1 MIGGRDMLKKKLL
14 RDMRAS
20 VMQFFALVV
29 LCVLSTF
36 LFSGIDGIAR
46 MIRTTNSTYFESG
59 NLADLWVTLPEMD
72 RAALARLRE
81 TDGVESV
88 QARFTLDMQTKLPG
102 EPTLCVLAVDGP
114 MDTNIPVIT
123 EGSALDPTDRRG
135 CLMQHGFAE
144 THGICVGDRITVQ
157 YADVEYTLIVRGIAF
172 SPEFISV
179 SDGVAAD
186 TTKYGCILANACA
199 FEPLPLTQA
208 AVCLSDNADAQAV
221 RASIAAALDQ
231 AFIID
236 RSAHKSTAATVSLGD
251 IFAALAIVFPLAAY
265 AVAALI
271 VMTTLTRMIDNQRL
285 QLGTLKSLGF
295 SSGQIERHYLSYAIF
310 PSLVGSVLGT
320 LIGHST
326 LPYAVWDMVLGEY
339 EYPFR
344 LEPPISL
351 PAWGI
356 TLLIICM
363 STAICMIAYR
373 KSARECTA
381 ALLRPKPPQD
391 GKRLLL
397 ERITP
402 LWRSLSFNGKMI
414 CRNLLRSKLR
424 TLMSCVGILCC
435 NALLIA
441 SLGLQ
446 DSISETVYH
455 HYQGTLGYQYRANLN
470 EKADDA
476 ESYERRLDAQT
487 VECIMEKSATATL
500 RGSQRTIPVTVVR
513 EDQTLLRLGP
523 DETHVRILPGMLAV
537 SERFAEAMDAA
548 VGDVVTLQL
557 PADDEPVSVE
567 IGQIVVNNFS
577 LGVYMTADTWLSL
590 RKGDFVPTAIQLAAP
605 SDSCLALLK
614 DMDEVD
620 SIDHTA
626 EQAEQ
631 ALIALNMLSAIFYLL
646 MVIALALA
654 FVICYNMGLINF
666 SERTREYATL
676 KVLGYHQKEIRR
688 LILRENAIIAAVSI
702 LLSVQP
708 GIMLTKVILKIA
720 ETETARYVNHTKP
733 SSIIVSCVITWAFS
747 ALIQRLLAAK
757 VKRIDMVEALKSVE

>member
-1 MIGGRDMLKKKLL
+1 MFRGRDMLRKKLL

-20 VMQFFALVV
+20 AMQFFALIV

-46 MIRTTNSTYFESG
+46 MIRTTNSTYFEAC
-59 NLADLWVTLPEMD
+59 NLADLWVTLPQMD
-72 RAALARLRE
+72 RAALAKLQSI
-81 TDGVESV
+81 DGVKSV
-88 QARFTLDMQTKLPG
+88 HARFTLDMQTDLPG
-102 EPTLCVLAVDGP
+102 EPTLCVLAADGL
-114 MDTNIPVIT
+114 MDTNIPVVT
-123 EGSALDPTDRRG
+123 SGSMLDPADRRG
-135 CLMQHGFAE
+135 CLMQQGFAD
-144 THGICVGDRITVQ
+144 THGITVGDRITVR
-157 YADVEYTLIVRGIAF
+157 YADVEYTLVVRGIGF

-199 FEPLPLTQA
+199 FPGIPLTQA
-208 AVCLSDNADAQAV
+208 ALCLTEEADTDSV
-221 RASIAAALDQ
+221 RGRIAAALDE

-236 RSAHKSTAATVSLGD
+236 RSAHKSTAATVNLGD
-251 IFAALAIVFPLAAY
+251 IFAALAVVFPLAAY

-295 SSGQIERHYLSYAIF
+295 TSAQIERHYLSYAIF

-320 LIGHST
+320 LIGHNT

-344 LEPPISL
+344 LEPAISL

-356 TLLIICM
+356 TLLIVCM
-363 STAICMIAYR
+363 STTICMIAYR
-373 KSARECTA
+373 RSARECTA

-397 ERITP
+397 ERIAP

-414 CRNLLRSKLR
+414 CRNLFRSKLR

-446 DSISETVYH
+446 DSISETVYR

-470 EKADDA
+470 EKADGA
-476 ESYERRLDAQT
+476 ESYERRLDAQA
-487 VECIMEKSATATL
+487 VECIMEKSATAAL
-500 RGSQRTIPVTVVR
+500 RGSQRTVPVTVVQ
-513 EDQTLLRLGP
+513 EGQTLLRLGP
-523 DETHVRILPGMLAV
+523 DETHVPILPGTAAV
-537 SERFAEAMDAA
+537 TNKFAEAMGAA
-548 VGDVVTLQL
+548 VGDVIMLQL
-557 PADDEPVSVE
+557 PADDQSVPMT

-577 LGVYMTADTWLSL
+577 LGVYMTESTWRSL
-590 RKGDFVPTAIQLAAP
+590 RKGDFIPTAIQLAAP

-620 SIDHTA
+620 TLDNTA

-702 LLSVQP
+702 LLSVWP
-708 GIMLTKVILKIA
+708 GLALTDVILKIA
-720 ETETARYVNHTKP
+720 ETETARYVNHTAP
-733 SSIIVSCVITWAFS
+733 FSVVVSCVITWAFS
-747 ALIQRLLAAK
+747 AFIQRLLAHK
-757 VKRIDMVEALKSVE
+757 VKSIDMVEALKSVE